1 MLLYLCSNQNIN
13 LFDFLE
19 SSDYEI
25 PIKKMSGMFS
35 LKQFVIHDVRNL
47 KQFRYFV
54 IDLKALKDT
63 EDEIVEAISA
73 FESMY
78 SSRTI
83 IFAEGLEGNSP
94 LLSRFVEM
102 KVYNIITSSDYEGIK
117 EEMIEC
123 ISPEGK
129 DLNSVL
135 KNKYFL
141 NDEKD
146 SRGLAFLCKD
156 IKIAVVGV
164 ERRTGTTTVA
174 FNLTNFLSQA
184 GADISYVEA
193 NTHGHLSTLPS
204 FFKDMIVHESF
215 IEFKK
220 AKYYLNRYFP
230 EYNNF
235 TVIDFGTLEECN
247 ISMLKKCDLILLC
260 GTARPYEIKSIKR
273 CLELLN
279 KGNTHL
285 VLLHAPSNLHGI
297 IENMLSSFEVPVHFY
312 EYSPAMFDGSSNSIL
327 FKLLIKDYITELNDK
342 REAGFYG

>member
-1 MLLYLCSNQNIN
+1 MLLYLCSNQNID

-54 IDLKALKDT
+54 IDLKAIKDT

-78 SSRTI
+78 SSRVI
-83 IFAEGLEGNSP
+83 IFAEGLEGNNP
-94 LLSRFVEM
+94 LLSRLVKM
-102 KVYNIITSSDYEGIK
+102 KIYNIITSSDYESIK
-117 EEMIEC
+117 QEMIEC

-129 DLNSVL
+129 DLKSVL
-135 KNKYFL
+135 KNKYCL
-141 NDEKD
+141 HDEADNK
-146 SRGLAFLCKD
+146 SLSFLCKD

-174 FNLTNFLSQA
+174 FHLTNFLSQA

-193 NTHGHLSTLPS
+193 NTHEHLSTLPS

-215 IEFKK
+215 IEYKK
-220 AKYYLNRYFP
+220 VKYYFNGYFP
-230 EYNNF
+230 EENNF
-235 TVIDFGTLEECN
+235 TVIDFGALAECN
-247 ISMLKKCDLILLC
+247 NSILKQCDLILLC
-260 GTARPYEIKSIKR
+260 GTARPYEIEGIKR
-273 CLELLN
+273 GLESLD
-279 KGNTHL
+279 KGNTQL
-285 VLLHAPSNLHGI
+285 VLLHAPKNLYGI
-297 IENMLSSFEVPVHFY
+297 IENILNPFEVPVHFY
-312 EYSPAMFDGSSNSIL
+312 EYSPTMFDGSSNSTL
-327 FKLLIKDYITELNDK
+327 FRLLIKDYITE
-342 REAGFYG
+342 

>member
-1 MLLYLCSNQNIN
+1 MLLYLSSNQNID

-63 EDEIVEAISA
+63 EDEIFEAISA

-78 SSRTI
+78 NSRVI

-94 LLSRFVEM
+94 LLSRLVEM
-102 KVYNIITSSDYEGIK
+102 KVYNIIISSDYEGIK
-117 EEMIEC
+117 QEMIEC

-129 DLNSVL
+129 DLRSVL
-135 KNKYFL
+135 KNKYLL

-146 SRGLAFLCKD
+146 SRGLTFLCKD

-174 FNLTNFLSQA
+174 FHLTNFLYQA
-184 GADISYVEA
+184 GADTSYVEA
-193 NTHGHLSTLPS
+193 NNHGHLSTLPS
-204 FFKDMIVHESF
+204 FYKDMIVHESF

-220 AKYYLNRYFP
+220 VKYYFNEYFP
-230 EYNNF
+230 EENNF
-235 TVIDFGTLEECN
+235 TVIDFGSIAECN
-247 ISMLKKCDLILLC
+247 NSVLEQCDLILLC
-260 GTARPYEIKSIKR
+260 STTRPYEFEGIKR
-273 CLELLN
+273 VLESLD
-279 KGNTHL
+279 KGNTQL
-285 VLLHAPSNLHGI
+285 VLLHAPNNLHGI
-297 IENMLSSFEVPVHFY
+297 IENMLNPFEVSVHFY
-312 EYSPAMFDGSSNSIL
+312 EYSPAMFDGSSNSTL
-327 FKLLIKDYITELNDK
+327 LKLLIKDYITEFNDK
-342 REAGFYG
+342 